1 VHQERRDGVAR
12 QFVPE
17 TERVKHATIRDVA
30 RAANVSV
37 ATVSRVLN
45 RSDPVSEAARERVLA
60 AATELD
66 YVPHS
71 GARSL
76 STRRTDTIGVILPDL
91 HGEFFSELIR
101 GIDLATRAKGLHLL
115 LSHSHGDPNE
125 AITVLRAMRS
135 RVDALV
141 VMSPYADEGVVAAL
155 GGRTPVV
162 LLGGGGE
169 IGGHPRFEIDNHAGA
184 YAMTSHLLDAGYRRI
199 AFISGPAGNIEAAR
213 RLAGYRDALAAHGEA
228 IEQVVQGDFGEES
241 GYRVTRRLITDARP
255 EAIFAGNDM
264 MAIGCLQALRE
275 AGLRVPD
282 DIALAGFDDIP
293 IARFVDPPLTTVG
306 VPIAELGRQAVECC
320 VQILA
325 GGAACASRTFTPE
338 LVVRASTTI
347 DRHNR
352 RKSRAKEGEADHER
366 ISID

>member
-1 VHQERRDGVAR
+1 MGASHRWGAGRVGVR
-12 QFVPE
+12 N
-17 TERVKHATIRDVA
+17 ATIRDVA

-45 RSDPVSEAARERVLA
+45 SPDAVSPETRERVTASA
-60 AATELD
+60 ARLD

-101 GIDLATRAKGLHLL
+101 GIDLATRARGLHLL

-125 AITVLRAMRS
+125 ATTVLRAMRS
-135 RVDALV
+135 RVDAMV
-141 VMSPYADEGVVAAL
+141 VMSPYANEGVLAAAL
-155 GGRTPVV
+155 GGRTPLV
-162 LLGGGGE
+162 LIGSGGDA
-169 IGGHPRFEIDNHAGA
+169 GGHPRFAIDNHAGA
-184 YAMTSHLLDAGYRRI
+184 FAMTAHLLGLGYRRI
-199 AFISGPAGNIEAAR
+199 AFVAGPEGNIEAAQR
-213 RLAGYRDALAAHGEA
+213 LGGYREALAGAKGATA
-228 IEQVVQGDFGEES
+228 QVVRGDFGERS
-241 GYRVTRRLITDARP
+241 GWLAARELLAGPRP

-293 IARFVDPPLTTVG
+293 ISRFLDPPLTTMG
-306 VPIAELGRQAVECC
+306 VPIAELGRQAVESCAE
-320 VQILA
+320 ILDS
-325 GGAACASRTFTPE
+325 GKSGASRIFTPA
-338 LVVRASTTI
+338 LVVRASSVIATPAAPQGRPI
-347 DRHNR
+347 Q
-352 RKSRAKEGEADHER
+352 GDHHVS